1 MGEGINNFVTTVT
14 IKMEGSGQFDNLIHV
29 WRHLREFHLFILKL
43 SFIKIAFLFS
53 NVYLEN

>member
-1 MGEGINNFVTTVT
+1 
-14 IKMEGSGQFDNLIHV
+14 MEGSGQFDNLIHV